1 MFFNFHR
8 NSSQVREKQQG
19 QVVSENS
26 RVQMAT
32 KEEKKAI
39 FDRRRRER
47 EGGLLIVTNL
57 HYSLSETKNKQ
68 IL

>member
-1 MFFNFHR
+1 MLHEKTI
-8 NSSQVREKQQG
+8 VR
-19 QVVSENS
+19 
-26 RVQMAT
+26 MAT
-32 KEEKKAI
+32 KQNKKKTEEKRYLI
-39 FDRRRRER
+39 